1 MTSFS
6 QVVIRC
12 IANCTFAQRFVITPV
27 AVKGKYTLDLLF
39 PSVFSDNFS
48 GSGQSEDVSF
58 PKEEDC
64 ISAGT
69 VKNSHGSSIFV
80 VYVYGRDLYIALN
93 QADWE

>member
-12 IANCTFAQRFVITPV
+12 IANCTFAQRYFLVITPV

-48 GSGQSEDVSF
+48 CSGQSEDVSF

-69 VKNSHGSSIFV
+69 VNNSHGSFMFCGLCI
-80 VYVYGRDLYIALN
+80 RKRP
-93 QADWE
+93 